1 MVRFL
6 VREVSASCTQAYAPR
21 TGKRWPS
28 LLIFIILYDSNKS
41 QYTIAMIII
50 LEGGDQ
56 TRGKGEDQGM
66 GQGKSWKRGGERG
79 VDDGVPYDHDHGVDD
94 GPHLGRDGGRGD
106 NCFTF

>member
-1 MVRFL
+1 MINI
-6 VREVSASCTQAYAPR
+6 SIY
-21 TGKRWPS
+21 
-28 LLIFIILYDSNKS
+28 I
-41 QYTIAMIII
+41 IAMIII

-66 GQGKSWKRGGERG
+66 GQGKSWKRGGEG
-79 VDDGVPYDHDHGVDD
+79 VDDGVPYDHDHEVDD